1 MPAERH
7 DLTIEQGATWE
18 ESVQWLVPGTE
29 TPVDLTNY
37 TARMQIR
44 PNASSDV
51 VYASLTSSPAAGITI
66 TAATGI
72 VTMRMSA
79 TTTAAL
85 SWRDAVYDLELES
98 STGVVTRLI
107 EGRVTLSR
115 EVTR

>member
-18 ESVQWLVPGTE
+18 QSVQQLQPGTE

-44 PNASSDV
+44 PNVSSDV
-51 VYASLTSSPAAGITI
+51 VYVSLTSSPAAGITI
-66 TAATGI
+66 AAATGT
-72 VTMRMSA
+72 VTLRMSA
-79 TTTAAL
+79 TETAAL

-98 STGVVTRLI
+98 SDGTVTRLI